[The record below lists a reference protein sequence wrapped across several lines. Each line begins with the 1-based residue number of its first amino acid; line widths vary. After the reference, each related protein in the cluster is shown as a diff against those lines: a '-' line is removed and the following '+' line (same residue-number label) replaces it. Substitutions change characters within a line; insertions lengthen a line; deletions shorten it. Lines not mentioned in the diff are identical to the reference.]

1 MSKKLLAFSGALALA
16 GALAAPAA
24 ASAAPIFN
32 RAIPSSG
39 IAPIA
44 TSGVRRMYPHV
55 SQGLTRAGA
64 VLLGPASL
72 GNRLLTFDI
81 QTASQNQSAL
91 MMYARMANTP
101 GSIYYRHWISPAQIA
116 ASFGT
121 PQAQYDATAAY
132 FRSYGFAVR
141 TWQTRMAL
149 TLTAHQAE
157 VEAAFGTKLGIFA
170 IHGKRFYAPA
180 RTISLPTTLSV
191 ASISPITN
199 VQRVHS
205 FAIAGGSPAGNGGG
219 LQNNLTEGYG
229 PLQLAEAFDLNEAYQ
244 HGYTGKGINIGI
256 IGTGPISLNDFPAY
270 RSLFNLAGSST
281 VSLAPVTVNG
291 DSTPPPV
298 TAPCTSGSSTAPVAG
313 CNPEDGE
320 AQIDT
325 EQAAGLA
332 RDANVYFYLAYN
344 GAGCNVIALGGTCV
358 GGTSAAQGL
367 ALTDDEILQAVDDNK
382 VDALSLSYGG
392 CELVEMIPE
401 VGDLTIVPGGNAT
414 GNDPTMF
421 AELAAEGIATF
432 VSTGDSGSAGC
443 QEEVL
448 VAYEPVAAIE
458 YPASD
463 PDVVAVGGTTT
474 PIGANG
480 QLSGPITEWGQQT
493 KLQGSTAGKSQDF
506 VEPSYQAAQTASN
519 AICSVG
525 AGTEP
530 TSRCVPDVS
539 LNGDPNTGVFVMID
553 STPALGGP
561 NDGVYGGTSVAAPEM
576 AGMWGVVLSACEAT
590 PSCLGPNTQT
600 IESATAP
607 AGTTIPRYRLGNPNF
622 LLYPILAN
630 AAKYQSTFYDVVFG
644 TDGVPPFVASEV
656 GSQLGTS
663 SYAAGVDPGAVFAGP
678 GFDEE
683 SGIGAPFGYQLI
695 KYVVPGAH

>member
-1 MSKKLLAFSGALALA
+1 MSTKFLALSGAVAFAAALA
-16 GALAAPAA
+16 VPAGV
-24 ASAAPIFN
+24 SAAPVFGRQIQS
-32 RAIPSSG
+32 PG
-39 IAPIA
+39 IGPIA
-44 TSGVRRMYPHV
+44 TSGARRLFPHV

-81 QTASQNQSAL
+81 QTSSQNQSAL

-101 GSIYYRHWISPAQIA
+101 NSIYYRRWISPAQIA
-116 ASFGT
+116 SAFGT

-132 FRSYGFAVR
+132 FKSQGFAVK
-141 TWQTRMAL
+141 TWQTRMAM
-149 TLTAHQAE
+149 TLTAHQAQ
-157 VEAAFGTKLGIFA
+157 VESAFGTKLGVFSM
-170 IHGKRFYAPA
+170 HGKRFYAPA
-180 RTISLPTTLSV
+180 RMISLPGTLSV

-199 VQRVHS
+199 VQRMHS
-205 FAIAGGSPAGNGGG
+205 FAIAAGAPAGNGPGA
-219 LQNNLTEGYG
+219 QNNLVEGYG

-270 RSLFNLAGSST
+270 RQLFNLAGSST

-291 DSTPPPV
+291 DGTPPPV
-298 TAPCTSGSSTAPVAG
+298 TAPCTTGSSTAPVTG

-332 RDANVYFYLAYN
+332 RDANVLFYLAYN
-344 GAGCNVIALGGTCV
+344 GNGCEVISIGSTCV
-358 GGTSAAQGL
+358 GGTAPAQGL
-367 ALTDDEILQAVDDNK
+367 ALPDDEILQAIDDNK

-392 CELVEMIPE
+392 CELVESIPE
-401 VGDLTIVPGGNAT
+401 VGDLTITPGGNAT

-480 QLSGPITEWGQQT
+480 VLSGPITEWGQQT
-493 KLQGSTAGKSQDF
+493 QLQGSTAGKSQDF
-506 VEPSYQAAQTASN
+506 VEPSYQAAQASSN

-530 TSRCVPDVS
+530 TSRCVPDLS
-539 LNGDPNTGVFVMID
+539 LNGDPNTGVLVMID

-561 NDGVYGGTSVAAPEM
+561 NDGVYGGTSVSAPEM
-576 AGMWGVVLSACEAT
+576 AGMWGVVLSACAAT
-590 PSCLGPNTQT
+590 PSCLGPNTNT
-600 IESATAP
+600 IESGAEP
-607 AGTTIPRYRLGNPNF
+607 GKTIPRYRLGNPDF

-630 AAKYQSTFYDVVFG
+630 AAKYHSTFYDIVFG

-663 SYAAGVDPGAVFAGP
+663 DYAAGVDPGAVFAAP

-695 KYVVPGAH
+695 KYVVPGAN